1 MPNPK
6 VPDPQGRVSV
16 AQDVF
21 LSFLLRRVDDEEIVI
36 DDLCAERPELAT
48 DLLQMWREH
57 QREVDDCRNSV
68 MTQALLARLGSEPAP
83 QVSLGDVEAEDAA
96 KPLGPSPDAT
106 LEAPKGTRFRIVSE
120 IARGGMG
127 AVFKAWDKD
136 LRRSLALKVA
146 LKDGFAGS
154 ASALPSKL
162 ARFVEE
168 AQITGQLDHPGIVP
182 VHEMGVDSEGR
193 LFFTMRLVR
202 GRDLRRIF
210 DLCWSQEEGWTQTRV
225 LHVLLKVLEALAFAH
240 AKGVI
245 HRDLK
250 PSNVMVGRFGEVYIM
265 DWGVARILGSKDSRD
280 LRLKQ
285 ASDTLSGVRSDR
297 REHAGTEPESSVVTM
312 DGEVLGTPAYMPPEQ
327 ARCETERLSPRSDV
341 YSVGAMLYHLL
352 SGQTPFVPAGARIS
366 PWMIL
371 MRVLEGPPKAVTE
384 VNPHAAPEL
393 VAICEKAMQREPEH
407 RYPSAEAM
415 RLDLEA
421 FLENRVVAAYET
433 GVVAELRKWVARNR
447 ALSGALAV
455 VILLVIGGL
464 SVFTYTQ
471 RAYAKELE
479 AKNISLTQAT
489 LRADANASAAEDEA
503 RRASHQQ
510 QVAAQMLDLFTGMFL
525 AQDPS
530 QARGRALTV
539 ADVLEKA
546 SAKFLQDSTLD
557 PEVRSTLL
565 ISLAQLLHSLD
576 LQQESVELYAA
587 AYKSRSDWLGES
599 APASLE
605 ALGHLVG
612 VSAELRQ
619 PQAETYAL
627 KRLQLLRT
635 LHAADDIEVLDAEC
649 SLGAVQMMLGHGDA
663 AEKLFQHVIDQQRAH
678 PGNQKLITINAANN
692 LATLRSMREDPDG
705 AIEFMRE
712 WLDWLEGANG
722 RESPTTL
729 AAWDTLIG
737 IYLVAEEHVEA
748 RAALEHVAEIRA
760 RIDGVDSVA
769 YLNTRATLGHCLL
782 LARHLDEAEMVL
794 RPTLRELERVFSPTH
809 AATDTP
815 RWDLART
822 LQLRGNPADSE
833 ELWRKLLA
841 KHEASYGESN
851 PLSLGALQHLVET
864 LRDQGES
871 EEAASKLQLLLDRG
885 GSGGEI
891 DALRKSLDP
900 DRNR

>member
-1 MPNPK
+1 MPNPQS
-6 VPDPQGRVSV
+6 PGPEGRVIV

-21 LSFLLRRVDDEEIVI
+21 LSFLMRRGSGEAIAI
-36 DDLCAERPELAT
+36 GDLCAERPELAT
-48 DLLQMWREH
+48 ELARLWQEH
-57 QREVDDCRNSV
+57 QRGIDDREQAG
-68 MTQALLARLGSEPAP
+68 MTQAVLARLGSEPAP
-83 QVSLGDVEAEDAA
+83 QVSLGDIEADGAA
-96 KPLGPSPDAT
+96 AQAAPPSGAALD
-106 LEAPKGTRFRIVSE
+106 APKGTRFRIVSE

-146 LKDGFAGS
+146 LKDGFANS
-154 ASALPSKL
+154 ASAAAPKL

-182 VHEMGVDSEGR
+182 VHEMGVDAEGR

-210 DLCWSQEEGWTQTRV
+210 DLCWNEQEGWTQTRV

-250 PSNVMVGRFGEVYIM
+250 PSNVMVGRYGEVYIM
-265 DWGVARILGSKDSRD
+265 DWGVARILGSKDTRD

-285 ASDTLSGVRSDR
+285 APDTLSGVHSDR
-297 REHAGTEPESSVVTM
+297 HEHASAEAESSVVTM

-327 ARCETERLSPRSDV
+327 ARCDTERLSPRSDV

-352 SGQTPFVPAGARIS
+352 CGQTPFVPAGARIS

-371 MRVLEGPPKAVTE
+371 MRVLEGPPKRVAE
-384 VNPHAAPEL
+384 LNPHAAVEL
-393 VAICEKAMQREPEH
+393 VAICEKAMQREPEQ

-447 ALSGALAV
+447 ALSAALAV
-455 VILLVIGGL
+455 LIVLVIGGL
-464 SVFTYTQ
+464 SAFTYTQ

-479 AKNISLTQAT
+479 GKNLSLTQAT
-489 LRADANASAAEDEA
+489 QRADANARAAGDEA

-510 QVAAQMLDLFTGMFL
+510 QVAAQMLELFTGMFL

-530 QARGRALTV
+530 QARGRTLTV

-546 SAKFLQDSTLD
+546 SAKFQQDSTLD
-557 PEVRSTLL
+557 PEVRSSLM
-565 ISLAQLLHSLD
+565 ISLAQLLLSLD
-576 LQQESVELYAA
+576 LQQEAVELYAA
-587 AYKSRSDWLGES
+587 AYKVRSDWLGES

-612 VSAELRQ
+612 VSAQLRQ
-619 PQAETYAL
+619 EQAETYAL
-627 KRLQLLRT
+627 KRLELLRT
-635 LHAADDIEVLDAEC
+635 LHAADDFEVLEAEC
-649 SLGAVQMMLGHGDA
+649 SLGAVHMMLGNGDA
-663 AEKLFQHVIDQQRAH
+663 AEKLFQHVIEQQRAH
-678 PGNQKLITINAANN
+678 PGNPKLIAINAANN
-692 LATLRSMREDPDG
+692 LAWLRSMRGDLEG
-705 AIEFMRE
+705 SIEFMLE
-712 WLDWLEGANG
+712 WLDWLERMSG

-729 AAWDTLIG
+729 GAWDTLIG
-737 IYLVAEEHVEA
+737 IYIVAENYDEA
-748 RAALEHVAEIRA
+748 RAGLERVAEIRS
-760 RIDGVDSVA
+760 RIEGTDSID
-769 YLNTRATLGHCLL
+769 YLKTRAQLGRCLL
-782 LARHLDEAEMVL
+782 MAQQLEQAEAVL
-794 RPTLRELERVFSPTH
+794 RPTLRELERVLTPSH
-809 AATDTP
+809 ADTDTP
-815 RWDLART
+815 RWDLARV
-822 LQLRGNPADSE
+822 LQLRGNPMESE

-841 KHEASYGESN
+841 KYEASYGEGN

-864 LRDQGES
+864 LRDQGKS
-871 EEAASKLQLLLDRG
+871 AEAAGQLQLLLERAGPQADYE
-885 GSGGEI
+885 S
-891 DALRKSLDP
+891 LRESLDG
-900 DRNR
+900 DRDR